1 MVGLLIAALRMQRQ
15 VDLCELEASLV
26 FIVNSRTARTT
37 KREPVST
44 TTTKRKSCP
53 LTSTTCYGEYTWNF

>member
-1 MVGLLIAALRMQRQ
+1 
-15 VDLCELEASLV
+15 
-26 FIVNSRTARTT
+26 VNSRTARTT